1 MDGRISKWMVAIGD
15 DGEPL
20 ASVLTVQFDRSFTST
35 YDPVMIA
42 IHFKLDIGKYG
53 LGLYEKYS
61 IGRE

>member
-1 MDGRISKWMVAIGD
+1 MDGRISKWMVAIRD

-35 YDPVMIA
+35 YDPVMMT